1 MRIRKNSLRA
11 HPESSSGLKAP
22 LQAHFCQL
30 NQSPWDL
37 STNLSPSSPSSPS
50 LQFEGDKSL
59 LNNTGFGDLI
69 GALESFAS
77 LRKSLEGEENGC
89 VYDEEE
95 EEKDGDDTKKYCL
108 KTDENGNWICG
119 LEVKQGETFC
129 EFHLRSY
136 IVPDVVPPV
145 VKKCTKNRAKKPKPD
160 SNPYESVYYSEYEPT
175 WGKRKIARELSK
187 IGEAVVMPQSEES
200 EKCEESEEGE
210 QGDNEGNIEVEN
222 SSENEKKRVRK
233 HMKARSLKSLM

>member
-11 HPESSSGLKAP
+11 HSESSSGLKTP

-50 LQFEGDKSL
+50 LQVEGDKSL
-59 LNNTGFGDLI
+59 FQNKGFGDLI
-69 GALESFAS
+69 GALESLAS

-89 VYDEEE
+89 VYDVEE
-95 EEKDGDDTKKYCL
+95 EEKDRDDTTKYCL

-119 LEVKQGETFC
+119 LEVKEGETFC

-136 IVPDVVPPV
+136 IVPDVVVPPV
-145 VKKCTKNRAKKPKPD
+145 VKKSTKNRAKKPKPD
-160 SNPYESVYYSEYEPT
+160 SNPYESVYYSEFEPT

-187 IGEAVVMPQSEES
+187 IGEVVVMPVEES
-200 EKCEESEEGE
+200 EKWEDSEEGE
-210 QGDNEGNIEVEN
+210 QGDKEEIEVEN

>member
-1 MRIRKNSLRA
+1 MLENK
-11 HPESSSGLKAP
+11 
-22 LQAHFCQL
+22 
-30 NQSPWDL
+30 
-37 STNLSPSSPSSPS
+37 
-50 LQFEGDKSL
+50 
-59 LNNTGFGDLI
+59 GFGDLI

-89 VYDEEE
+89 VYDDGE
-95 EEKDGDDTKKYCL
+95 EEKDCDTTKYCL

-119 LEVKQGETFC
+119 LEVKEGETFC

-136 IVPDVVPPV
+136 VVPDVVPLV
-145 VKKCTKNRAKKPKPD
+145 VKKSTKNRAKKPKPD
-160 SNPYESVYYSEYEPT
+160 SNPYESVYYSGFEPT

-187 IGEAVVMPQSEES
+187 IGEVVVMPLEEPEKSED
-200 EKCEESEEGE
+200 SEEGE
-210 QGDNEGNIEVEN
+210 QDDNEGIEAEN